1 MPLITLKTCTILLK
15 TNKQTS
21 NSPESHP
28 GALVLKKS
36 KDKRKKGEKKDIMYG
51 SRIGPKQERKKK
63 NWKKKIIFVKRNFV
77 FKCNILRF

>member
-36 KDKRKKGEKKDIMYG
+36 KDKRKKGEKKDIMPEAG
-51 SRIGPKQERKKK
+51 AKARKE
-63 NWKKKIIFVKRNFV
+63 KKIGKEKR
-77 FKCNILRF
+77 LSL